1 MPFKVRPNDYQIE
14 EAASGRAEC
23 RRCHKKIGK
32 GALRLRIVAF
42 VCPGRSTA
50 FFRCAECVDPKLA
63 AAVLT
68 VCGAAERV
76 PCTSK
81 MEATR
86 ADQLRKALSLAAQ
99 DPAVGAQPV
108 AGESE
113 GRFCSQ

>member
-1 MPFKVRPNDYQIE
+1 MAPRP
-14 EAASGRAEC
+14 R
-23 RRCHKKIGK
+23 
-32 GALRLRIVAF
+32 
-42 VCPGRSTA
+42 PPPP
-50 FFRCAECVDPKLA
+50 AECVDPKLA
-63 AAVLT
+63 AAVLK

-81 MEATR
+81 LEAAR

>member
-1 MPFKVRPNDYQIE
+1 MPFKGRPNDYQIE
-14 EAASGRAEC
+14 EATSGRAVC
-23 RRCHKKIGK
+23 RRCHKKIAK
-32 GALRLRIVAF
+32 GGLRLRIVAF

-63 AAVLT
+63 AAVLK

-81 MEATR
+81 LEAAR

-99 DPAVGAQPV
+99 PYPTPRAHHG
-108 AGESE
+108 
-113 GRFCSQ
+113 CNSQR